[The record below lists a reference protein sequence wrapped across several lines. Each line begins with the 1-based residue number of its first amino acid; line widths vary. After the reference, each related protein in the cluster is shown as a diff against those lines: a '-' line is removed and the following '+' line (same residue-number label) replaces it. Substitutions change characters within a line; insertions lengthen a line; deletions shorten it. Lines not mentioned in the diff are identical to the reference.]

1 MDMTRDQL
9 EYAVSQYLDGTL
21 PPLESAALEERF
33 AVDAEAR
40 AILVEYRALD
50 RALKT
55 SLPVPAVAWD
65 RLAAHLSDAV
75 AREEAPVKHYSM
87 RTIRRV
93 AVVALA
99 ACVAVVT
106 GIFLVSNQTDEGGV
120 ATGPDRGEVVTI
132 VVGPQVE
139 RAPEPATAVA
149 QVSIGP
155 APTMSDSWRYAE
167 TVVSRPA
174 VVLID
179 RAASPAQDS
188 DLAPF

>member
-1 MDMTRDQL
+1 MKQKPDQL
-9 EYAVSQYLDGTL
+9 EYAISQYIDGTL

-40 AILVEYRALD
+40 AVLEEYRALD

-55 SLPVPAVAWD
+55 SLPEPTVAWD

-75 AREEAPVKHYSM
+75 GREAAPVRHYSM

-93 AVVALA
+93 AAVALA
-99 ACVAVVT
+99 ACVAIVT
-106 GIFLVSNQTDEGGV
+106 GVFVVFNRSDVTPGN
-120 ATGPDRGEVVTI
+120 RGEVVTV
-132 VVGPQVE
+132 VVGPQAE
-139 RAPEPATAVA
+139 RAPEQTAAVA

-167 TVVSRPA
+167 SVVSRPA
-174 VVLID
+174 VVMID
-179 RAASPAQDS
+179 RAAAPAQDT
-188 DLAPF
+188 DLSPF